1 VTTTVVLAEDQPLM
15 RTALRTCL
23 EAETDLVVV
32 GEAGDGAEAVR
43 MARRL
48 HPDVVVMDLHMPI
61 MNGIAATRE
70 IVGLSSGPSVRV
82 LVMTSFDLDDHIIDA
97 LRAGAS
103 GFIVKDATPDELIHA
118 VRVIAAGQAL
128 LSPAVTKRL
137 LDLRA
142 GSMPP
147 VPSVSRDAALAALT
161 PRELAVLRLVARGLS
176 NDEIAVALHVAP
188 SSVKTHVGHVLAK
201 LGISDR
207 VHLVVFAYEH
217 GLVTPGWSEAEY
229 LADRSEVP
237 ASSADPRGVRR
248 RRTGPGDAA
257 PRQEE
262 RRSGSR
268 WSDFPNR
275 AAPSSSG
282 L

>member
-1 VTTTVVLAEDQPLM
+1 VTTTVVIAEDQPLM
-15 RTALRTCL
+15 RTALRACL
-23 EAETDLVVV
+23 DAETDLTVV

-43 MARRL
+43 LAKRL
-48 HPDVVVMDLHMPI
+48 HPAVVVMDLHMPI

-70 IVGLSSGPSVRV
+70 IVALDSGPTVRV

-128 LSPAVTKRL
+128 LSPSVTKRL

-147 VPSVSRDAALAALT
+147 LPSVTRDAAIAALT
-161 PRELAVLRLVARGLS
+161 PRELVVLRLVARGLP
-176 NDEIAVALHVAP
+176 NHAIAMALDLAP

-201 LGISDR
+201 LGLSDR
-207 VHLVVFAYEH
+207 VQLVVFAYEH
-217 GLVTPGWSEAEY
+217 ELIRPGWPEAES
-229 LADRSEVP
+229 LGEPPGRAA
-237 ASSADPRGVRR
+237 AS
-248 RRTGPGDAA
+248 GDA
-257 PRQEE
+257 PVE
-262 RRSGSR
+262 RRSRLRSAVAKPGEGRSGSR
-268 WSDFPNR
+268 WSAFP
-275 AAPSSSG
+275 PG
-282 L
+282 

>member
-1 VTTTVVLAEDQPLM
+1 MTTTVVLAEDQPLM

-23 EAETDLVVV
+23 EAEPDLTVV
-32 GEAGDGAEAVR
+32 GEAGDGVEAVR
-43 MARRL
+43 LARRL
-48 HPDVVVMDLHMPI
+48 HPTVVVMDLHMPI

-70 IVGLSSGPSVRV
+70 IVALSTGSPVRV

-118 VRVIAAGQAL
+118 VRVIAAGQAM
-128 LSPAVTKRL
+128 LSPSVTKRL

-147 VPSVSRDAALAALT
+147 VPSESRDAALAALT
-161 PRELAVLRLVARGLS
+161 PRELVVLRLVARGLS
-176 NDEIAVALHVAP
+176 NAEVAAALDLAP

-217 GLVTPGWSEAEY
+217 ELIRPGWPEGEH
-229 LADRSEVP
+229 LTDRSGRP
-237 ASSADPRGVRR
+237 AAPADPRAGHRRRMGADDPAAHHHRPRSGVRS
-248 RRTGPGDAA
+248 A
-257 PRQEE
+257 
-262 RRSGSR
+262 
-268 WSDFPNR
+268 FPKR
-275 AAPSSSG
+275 
-282 L
+282 

>member
-1 VTTTVVLAEDQPLM
+1 MTTTVVIAEDQPLM

-23 EAETDLVVV
+23 DAEPDLTVV

-43 MARRL
+43 LARRL
-48 HPDVVVMDLHMPI
+48 QPAVVVMDLHMPI

-70 IVGLSSGPSVRV
+70 VVALRSGSPVRV
-82 LVMTSFDLDDHIIDA
+82 LVMTSFDLDEHIIDA

-128 LSPAVTKRL
+128 LSPSVTKRL

-142 GSMPP
+142 GSLPP
-147 VPSVSRDAALAALT
+147 VPSEARDAALAALT
-161 PRELAVLRLVARGLS
+161 PRELVVLRLVARGLS
-176 NDEIAVALHVAP
+176 NHDIAMALDVAP
-188 SSVKTHVGHVLAK
+188 SSVKTHVGHILTK

-217 GLVTPGWSEAEY
+217 ELIRPGWPEDESPAER
-229 LADRSEVP
+229 AGGP
-237 ASSADPRGVRR
+237 APSADPRTERGHGRR
-248 RRTGPGDAA
+248 PAHASSAREQ
-257 PRQEE
+257 PR
-262 RRSGSR
+262 SASR
-268 WSDFPNR
+268 WSSFPPR
-275 AAPSSSG
+275 
-282 L
+282 

>member
-1 VTTTVVLAEDQPLM
+1 MTTNVVVAEDQPLM

-23 EAETDLVVV
+23 EAEPDVAVV
-32 GEAGDGAEAVR
+32 GEAGDGAAAVR
-43 MARRL
+43 LARRL
-48 HPDVVVMDLHMPI
+48 HPDVVVMDLHMPV

-70 IVGLSSGPSVRV
+70 IVGLSSGPPVRV

-128 LSPAVTKRL
+128 LSPSVTRRL
-137 LDLRA
+137 LELRA

-147 VPSVSRDAALAALT
+147 VPSGSRDAALAALT

-201 LGISDR
+201 LEVSDR

-217 GLVTPGWSEAEY
+217 ALVSPGWPQAEY
-229 LADRSEVP
+229 LAERSGWP
-237 ASSADPRGVRR
+237 ASSTDPPAGRR

-257 PRQEE
+257 PRQGQP
-262 RRSGSR
+262 RPR
-268 WSDFPNR
+268 WSAFPSR
-275 AAPSSSG
+275 
-282 L
+282 